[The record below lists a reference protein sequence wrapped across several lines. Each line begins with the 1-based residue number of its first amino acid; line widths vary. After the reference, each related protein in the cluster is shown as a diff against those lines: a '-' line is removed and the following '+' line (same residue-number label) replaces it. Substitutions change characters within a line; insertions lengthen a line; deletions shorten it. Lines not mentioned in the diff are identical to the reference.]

1 MLDSQ
6 EELDTVSELPPFR
19 QRFELDS
26 EDSARIL
33 GFTERQLLKSAA
45 EFHENGYLVIP
56 GFYSANEVKVYSDY
70 VDYLWEV
77 RERVPV
83 SVDTIHPG
91 FPNKCLLFKDVDIQE
106 KSRPY
111 KLNDLFLVDSFT
123 RSLSLSRRLGC
134 LLSFLVEN
142 LVAQCNSLNFEY
154 GSQQAYHFD
163 TFYMPPPPGGQ
174 LIVSSICLEDVS
186 ADAGPLSY
194 WPRSH
199 VYRPWLN
206 ALGTTHCLTSEDRS
220 LAVRHFSEI
229 AKNKGLSPRT
239 FLGKAGDLFLWH
251 QQLFHGGLPIRDDR
265 RTRRSLVSHYW
276 SFSSQDLPSNYVA
289 VNSFSGFLSRKP
301 KSVWTPSHEH
311 VDG

>member
-1 MLDSQ
+1 MLDSP
-6 EELDTVSELPPFR
+6 EGLEFLSEWPPFW
-19 QRFELDS
+19 QHFELDP
-26 EDSARIL
+26 ENSAKIL
-33 GFTERQLLKSAA
+33 GFTERQLLKSSA

-56 GFYSANEVKVYSDY
+56 GFYSPNEVKVYSDY

-77 RERVPV
+77 RESVPV
-83 SVDTIHPG
+83 SVDTIRPG
-91 FPNKCLLFKDVDIQE
+91 LPNECLPFKDVDIQE
-106 KSRPY
+106 KYRPY
-111 KLNDLFLVDSFT
+111 KLNDLFLVDNFT

-154 GSQQAYHFD
+154 GSQQPYHFD

-186 ADAGPLSY
+186 PDAGPLSY

-206 ALGTTHCLTSEDRS
+206 SQGTTHCVTSKDHT

-229 AKNKGLSPRT
+229 AKNENLSPLA

-251 QQLFHGGLPIRDDR
+251 QQLFHGGLPIRDGR

-276 SFSSQDLPSNYVA
+276 SFARHDLPPNYVA

-301 KSVWTPSHEH
+301 KGV
-311 VDG
+311 